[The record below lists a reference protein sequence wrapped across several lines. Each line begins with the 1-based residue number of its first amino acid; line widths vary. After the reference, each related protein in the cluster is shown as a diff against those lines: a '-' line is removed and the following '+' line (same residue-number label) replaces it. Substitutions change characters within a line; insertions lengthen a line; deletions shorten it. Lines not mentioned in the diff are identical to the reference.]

1 MTEPPEGIHGILY
14 RFIVDGLT
22 PEEAALKAQGLP
34 DILELVHPLLVRQ
47 AQIYARR
54 ITQRVEQEVLPD
66 WLAEMAEDEADR
78 QSVRDTPPPPK
89 SRPSPRPPSP
99 DPEPVEQPSPAPT
112 RESVLATLPEARR
125 ELVSKTFP
133 LPNGERVPWLKAT
146 AAQHRMRAEWQRKRG
161 LSCLS
166 DARIHEVAAEQI
178 EASGVEC
185 LEDLVLQGASL

>member
-22 PEEAALKAQGLP
+22 AEEAALKAQGLP
-34 DILELVHPLLVRQ
+34 DILELIYPLLVRQ
-47 AQIYARR
+47 AEIYARR
-54 ITQRVEQEVLPD
+54 ITQRLEREVLPD
-66 WLAEMAEDEADR
+66 WLGEMAEAEADR
-78 QSVRDTPPPPK
+78 QSVRDLPPPPG
-89 SRPSPRPPSP
+89 PPSP
-99 DPEPVEQPSPAPT
+99 DPEPIEQPSPAPT

-185 LEDLVLQGASL
+185 LEELVLQGASL